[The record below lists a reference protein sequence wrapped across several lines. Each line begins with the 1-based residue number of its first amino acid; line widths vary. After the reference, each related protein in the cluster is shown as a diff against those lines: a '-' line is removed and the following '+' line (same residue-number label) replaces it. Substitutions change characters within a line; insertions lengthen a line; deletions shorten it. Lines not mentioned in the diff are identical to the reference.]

1 MFGSHVPFKGKLDP
15 LSHEVLQQDS
25 NIWKQNVSTR
35 WVKVTFWSPSWRSLN
50 LFWSPSWRSLNL
62 WKGHLTIPKRSQRI
76 ARQKMISV
84 QALQRAKRLD
94 RSDPECQ
101 TSRPTVGPQG
111 WGPHQKTHYGEAK
124 NKQRWKNQKCCND
137 WSSTIYG
144 TQMTIVL
151 IGKGLCFGGLTSKNR
166 GHLGSGNYILTSRVN
181 KTWTLGCRLIF
192 LVWVILGKVLGMI
205 FSEDYGLKYLNTWKK
220 KSWWCCYCKAD
231 HPEVK
236 RPKGMFHM
244 FNHNQQPSFCGADR
258 TALARIQTMEGP

>member
-1 MFGSHVPFKGKLDP
+1 MFRSNVPFKGKLDP
-15 LSHEVLQQDS
+15 LSHEVLQEDS

-35 WVKVTFWSPSWRSLN
+35 WVKVTFWSPSWRSL
-50 LFWSPSWRSLNL
+50 SL

-84 QALQRAKRLD
+84 QAPQRAKRLD

-124 NKQRWKNQKCCND
+124 NKQRWKKQKCCND

-144 TQMTIVL
+144 TQMTLVL

-192 LVWVILGKVLGMI
+192 LVWVIVGKVLGMI
-205 FSEDYGLKYLNTWKK
+205 FFRGLR
-220 KSWWCCYCKAD
+220 S
-231 HPEVK
+231 
-236 RPKGMFHM
+236 
-244 FNHNQQPSFCGADR
+244 
-258 TALARIQTMEGP
+258 